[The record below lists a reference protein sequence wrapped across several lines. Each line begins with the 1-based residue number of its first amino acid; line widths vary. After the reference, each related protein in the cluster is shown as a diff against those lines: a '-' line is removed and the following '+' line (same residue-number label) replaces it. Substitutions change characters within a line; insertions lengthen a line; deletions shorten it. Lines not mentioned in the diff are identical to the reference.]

1 VSRIATVEFD
11 VLVNATEIPADAVV
25 GFVVDLDLDQPSMC
39 LVTLRNSSRGDNDT
53 FKLGM
58 PVEAKVADIPG
69 GPAAGSAKTTV
80 FKGELVG
87 LEPTYTSAG
96 ESLLTLRAH
105 DRLHRLT
112 RGRKSKTYQRMSDQD
127 IVGAVAQE
135 HGLSVVAG
143 SIPTIRHAH
152 VYQHN
157 QTDLEFLRARAKAI
171 GFVIWCEDTKLIF
184 DAPKLDVDSG
194 LEFALGEPSA
204 PGALTLTAFAARMS
218 NAEVVRRVSVRGWNA
233 EKTQEFVGEARAGS
247 SSPLGSSP
255 GAATL
260 GDFGQIDSVLVDHPI
275 FSVEEARAIAKARL
289 AELAMSFLT
298 ADAEAPG
305 HPRLKPGIVV
315 KMVVDMKN
323 VNDRFNGKYLVRGCT
338 HRIDAGSAAP
348 AAYTMEMR
356 LARDAASC

>member
-1 VSRIATVEFD
+1 MSSIATVDVD
-11 VLVNATEIPADAVV
+11 VLVNATEIAADAVV
-25 GFVVDLDLDQPSMC
+25 GFVVDHDLNQPSMC
-39 LVTLRNSSRGDNDT
+39 VVTLRNSSHGYNDK

-58 PVEAKVADIPG
+58 PVEAKVADIPR
-69 GPAAGSAKTTV
+69 GPTAGSAKTTV

-96 ESLLTLRAH
+96 TSLLTLRAH
-105 DRLHRLT
+105 DRLHRLR
-112 RGRKSKTYQRMSDQD
+112 RGRESRTFQSMSDQD
-127 IVGAVAQE
+127 IVNAVAQE

-157 QTDLEFLRARAKAI
+157 QTDLEFLRERGKAI
-171 GFVIWCEDTKLIF
+171 GFEIWCEDTKLFF
-184 DAPKLDVDSG
+184 DAPKLDADSG
-194 LEFALGEPSA
+194 LEFVLGEPGV
-204 PGALTLTAFAARMS
+204 PGAPTLTTFAARMS
-218 NAEVVRRVSVRGWNA
+218 NAEVVRRVSVHGWNA
-233 EKTQEFVGEARAGS
+233 EKTQEFVGEARAGI

-260 GDFGQIDSVLVDHPI
+260 GDFPQIDSFLVDYPI
-275 FSVEEARAIAKARL
+275 FSAEEARAIAKARL

-305 HPRLKPGIVV
+305 HPLLKPGIVV
-315 KMVVDMKN
+315 KIVVN
-323 VNDRFNGKYLVRGCT
+323 VQNMNDRFNGKYLVRGCT

-348 AAYTMEMR
+348 AAYTVAMR
-356 LARDAASC
+356 LARDAASG